1 MSLLAALLP
10 PCLRSIVLRPHVMCM
25 EDASRLYCVST
36 DYWYRIKLEF
46 NVSIDKDEVEIGV

>member
-1 MSLLAALLP
+1 
-10 PCLRSIVLRPHVMCM
+10 MCM